1 MRLKYYLRGLG
12 LGIIFAVFIMMVGYR
27 NHGSSMSDSQIIEKA
42 KTLGMVETEDSSG
55 MKTDNKTDNKTDGKT
70 DKKIDSSEPDTSTA
84 DTSTAEDTQT
94 GTDNTDAD
102 NTTDTADADTTAPSD
117 AAATDSAASDAAGAD
132 AAQPQQNTTFTI
144 TVGGGDTCRMIAER
158 LQTAGIIDDAEKFR
172 VYMGQKGVDQFIADG
187 SHEIPYGASY
197 DDIINILTQK

>member
-12 LGIIFAVFIMMVGYR
+12 LGIIFAVIIMMVGYR

-42 KTLGMVETEDSSG
+42 KTLGMVETENSSE
-55 MKTDNKTDNKTDGKT
+55 MKTDNKTDNKTDE
-70 DKKIDSSEPDTSTA
+70 KIDTSESDTSTA
-84 DTSTAEDTQT
+84 DTSTDEDTQT

-102 NTTDTADADTTAPSD
+102 NTTDTAAADTTAPAD
-117 AAATDSAASDAAGAD
+117 AAATDTTASDTAGTD

-144 TVGGGDTCRMIAER
+144 TVAGRDTCRMIAER
-158 LQTAGIIDDAEKFR
+158 LQAAGIIDDAEKFR

>member
-27 NHGSSMSDSQIIEKA
+27 NHGSSMSDSEIIEKA
-42 KTLGMVETEDSSG
+42 KALGMVETEDSSG
-55 MKTDNKTDNKTDGKT
+55 MKSDKKTDNKIDEKSDKKT
-70 DKKIDSSEPDTSTA
+70 DTSEPDTTIA
-84 DTSTAEDTQT
+84 DTSAAEDTQI

-102 NTTDTADADTTAPSD
+102 NIAGAADVDTTAPSD
-117 AAATDSAASDAAGAD
+117 VAATDSAASDT
-132 AAQPQQNTTFTI
+132 AQPQQNTTFTV
-144 TVGGGDTCRMIAER
+144 TVGSGDTCRMIAER
-158 LQTAGIIDDAEKFR
+158 LQAAGIIDDAEKFR
-172 VYMGQKGVDQFIADG
+172 AYMGQKGVDQFIADG

>member
-42 KTLGMVETEDSSG
+42 KALGMVETEDSSG

-94 GTDNTDAD
+94 GTDNTD
-102 NTTDTADADTTAPSD
+102 TANADTTAPSD
-117 AAATDSAASDAAGAD
+117 AAVTDPVASDAAGAD

>member
-27 NHGSSMSDSQIIEKA
+27 NHGSSMSDSEIIEKA
-42 KTLGMVETEDSSG
+42 KALGMVETEDSSG
-55 MKTDNKTDNKTDGKT
+55 MKNDKKTDNKTDKKSDKKT
-70 DKKIDSSEPDTSTA
+70 DTSEPDTTIA
-84 DTSTAEDTQT
+84 DTSAAEDTQN

-102 NTTDTADADTTAPSD
+102 NIAGTADADTTAPSD
-117 AAATDSAASDAAGAD
+117 VAATDSAASD
-132 AAQPQQNTTFTI
+132 AAQPQQNTTFTV
-144 TVGGGDTCRMIAER
+144 TVGSGDTCRMIAER
-158 LQTAGIIDDAEKFR
+158 LQAAGIIDDAEKFR
-172 VYMGQKGVDQFIADG
+172 AYMGQKGVDQFIADG

>member
-27 NHGSSMSDSQIIEKA
+27 NHGSSMSDSEIIEKA
-42 KTLGMVETEDSSG
+42 KALGMVETEDSSG
-55 MKTDNKTDNKTDGKT
+55 MKSDKKTDNKTDEKS
-70 DKKIDSSEPDTSTA
+70 DKKIDTSEPDTTIA
-84 DTSTAEDTQT
+84 DTSAAEDTQT

-102 NTTDTADADTTAPSD
+102 NIAGIADVDTTAPSD
-117 AAATDSAASDAAGAD
+117 VAATDSAASD
-132 AAQPQQNTTFTI
+132 AAQPQQNTTFTV
-144 TVGGGDTCRMIAER
+144 TVGSGDTCRMIAER
-158 LQTAGIIDDAEKFR
+158 LQAAGIIDDAEKFR
-172 VYMGQKGVDQFIADG
+172 AYMGQKGVDQFIADG

>member
-12 LGIIFAVFIMMVGYR
+12 LGIIFAVIIMMVGYR

-42 KTLGMVETEDSSG
+42 KTLGMVETENSSE
-55 MKTDNKTDNKTDGKT
+55 MKTDNKTDNKTDE
-70 DKKIDSSEPDTSTA
+70 KIDTSEPDTSTA
-84 DTSTAEDTQT
+84 DTSTDEDTQT

>member
-27 NHGSSMSDSQIIEKA
+27 NHGSSMSDSEIIEKA
-42 KTLGMVETEDSSG
+42 KALGMVETEDSSG
-55 MKTDNKTDNKTDGKT
+55 MKNDKKTDNKTDKKSDKKT
-70 DKKIDSSEPDTSTA
+70 DTSEPDTTIA
-84 DTSTAEDTQT
+84 DTSAAEDTQN

-102 NTTDTADADTTAPSD
+102 NIAGTADADTTAPSD
-117 AAATDSAASDAAGAD
+117 VAATDSAASD
-132 AAQPQQNTTFTI
+132 AAQPQQNTTFTV
-144 TVGGGDTCRMIAER
+144 TVGSGDTCRMIAER
-158 LQTAGIIDDAEKFR
+158 LQAAGIIDDAEKFR
-172 VYMGQKGVDQFIADG
+172 AYMGQKGVDHFIADG

>member
-42 KTLGMVETEDSSG
+42 KALGMVETEDSSG

-117 AAATDSAASDAAGAD
+117 AAATDPAASDG
-132 AAQPQQNTTFTI
+132 NIYYFC
-144 TVGGGDTCRMIAER
+144 VRKKSEER

>member
-42 KTLGMVETEDSSG
+42 KALGMVETEDSSG

-94 GTDNTDAD
+94 GTDNTNAD
-102 NTTDTADADTTAPSD
+102 NTTDTANADTTAPSD
-117 AAATDSAASDAAGAD
+117 AAASDATGAD

-158 LQTAGIIDDAEKFR
+158 LQAAGIIDDAEKFR

>member
-12 LGIIFAVFIMMVGYR
+12 LGIIFAVIIMMVGYR

-42 KTLGMVETEDSSG
+42 KTLGMVETENSSE
-55 MKTDNKTDNKTDGKT
+55 MKTDNKTDE
-70 DKKIDSSEPDTSTA
+70 KIDTSEPDTSTA
-84 DTSTAEDTQT
+84 DTSTDEDTQT
-94 GTDNTDAD
+94 GTDNT
-102 NTTDTADADTTAPSD
+102 TDTAVADTTVPAD
-117 AAATDSAASDAAGAD
+117 AAATDTTASDTAGTD
-132 AAQPQQNTTFTI
+132 ATQPQQNTTFTI
-144 TVGGGDTCRMIAER
+144 TVAGGDTCRMIAER
-158 LQTAGIIDDAEKFR
+158 LQAAGIIDDAEKFR

>member
-42 KTLGMVETEDSSG
+42 KALGMVETEDSSG

-102 NTTDTADADTTAPSD
+102 NTTDTAAADTTVPAD
-117 AAATDSAASDAAGAD
+117 AAATDTTASDAAGTD

-144 TVGGGDTCRMIAER
+144 TVAGGDTCRMIAER

>member
-27 NHGSSMSDSQIIEKA
+27 NHGSSMSDSEIIEKA
-42 KTLGMVETEDSSG
+42 KALGMVETEDSSG
-55 MKTDNKTDNKTDGKT
+55 MKNDKKTDNKTD
-70 DKKIDSSEPDTSTA
+70 KKSEPDITIA
-84 DTSTAEDTQT
+84 DTSAAEDTQT

-102 NTTDTADADTTAPSD
+102 NIAGTADADTTAPSD
-117 AAATDSAASDAAGAD
+117 VAATDSAASD
-132 AAQPQQNTTFTI
+132 AAQPQQNTTFTV
-144 TVGGGDTCRMIAER
+144 TVGSGDTCRMIAER
-158 LQTAGIIDDAEKFR
+158 LQAAGIIDDAEKFR
-172 VYMGQKGVDQFIADG
+172 AYMGQKGVDQFIADG

>member
-42 KTLGMVETEDSSG
+42 KALGMVETEDSSG
-55 MKTDNKTDNKTDGKT
+55 MKTDNKTDGKT

-117 AAATDSAASDAAGAD
+117 AAATDPAASDVAGAD

>member
-55 MKTDNKTDNKTDGKT
+55 MKTDNKTDNKTDE
-70 DKKIDSSEPDTSTA
+70 KIDTSEPDTSTA
-84 DTSTAEDTQT
+84 DTSTDEDTQT

-117 AAATDSAASDAAGAD
+117 AAATDPAASDAAGTD

-144 TVGGGDTCRMIAER
+144 TVAGGDTCRMIAER

>member
-27 NHGSSMSDSQIIEKA
+27 NHGSSMSDSEIIEKA
-42 KTLGMVETEDSSG
+42 KALGMVETEDSSG
-55 MKTDNKTDNKTDGKT
+55 MKNDKKTDNKTDKKSDKKT
-70 DKKIDSSEPDTSTA
+70 DTSEPDTTIA
-84 DTSTAEDTQT
+84 DTSAAEDTQT

-102 NTTDTADADTTAPSD
+102 NIAGTADADTTAPSD
-117 AAATDSAASDAAGAD
+117 VAATDSAASD
-132 AAQPQQNTTFTI
+132 AAQPQQNTTFTV
-144 TVGGGDTCRMIAER
+144 TVGSGDTCRMIAER
-158 LQTAGIIDDAEKFR
+158 LQAAGIIDDAEKFR
-172 VYMGQKGVDQFIADG
+172 ASMGQKGVDQFIADG

>member
-27 NHGSSMSDSQIIEKA
+27 NHGSSMSDSEIIEKA
-42 KTLGMVETEDSSG
+42 KALGMVETEHSSG
-55 MKTDNKTDNKTDGKT
+55 MKNDKKSDKKTDT
-70 DKKIDSSEPDTSTA
+70 SEPDTTIA
-84 DTSTAEDTQT
+84 DTSAAEDTQT

-102 NTTDTADADTTAPSD
+102 NIAGTADADTTAPSD
-117 AAATDSAASDAAGAD
+117 VAATDSAASD
-132 AAQPQQNTTFTI
+132 AAQPQQNTTFTV
-144 TVGGGDTCRMIAER
+144 TVGSGDTCRMIAER
-158 LQTAGIIDDAEKFR
+158 LQAAGIIDDAEKFR
-172 VYMGQKGVDQFIADG
+172 AYMGQKGVDQFIADG